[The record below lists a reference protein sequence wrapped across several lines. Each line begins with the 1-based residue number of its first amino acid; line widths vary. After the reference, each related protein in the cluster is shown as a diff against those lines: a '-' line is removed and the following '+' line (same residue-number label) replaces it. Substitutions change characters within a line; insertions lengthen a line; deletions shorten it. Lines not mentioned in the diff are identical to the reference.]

1 MTFLVGA
8 VPGLVALLVVVLAF
22 RGYHLMRTDP
32 SSHLLAEDFVL
43 LREEER
49 KRSEGQSLFAR
60 LSSSLGVRLRAVLP
74 SRVIRWLQR
83 QVDVAGRPNGMSVDS
98 ILANASRWIIILT
111 PVVFLAILRANLVQ
125 ILLAIAAVVVL
136 PLARLSGLA
145 RKRREAIDRDLPDF
159 LDVLAVTVSAGVGF
173 RSALATV
180 SQRFEGPVGEEITT
194 VLHQINNGASVRAAF
209 TSLRQRTDSAAVDE
223 FVTAYLQSE
232 ELGAPLVD
240 TLNQL
245 AAEMRKASAQRMR
258 QMAAKLEPRIT
269 MVVTA
274 VMVPATIILIVGGM
288 YIAVGGAELMSVFGG
303 E

>member
-1 MTFLVGA
+1 MGFLVGA
-8 VPGLVALLVVVLAF
+8 IPGLVALLVVVLTF
-22 RGYHLMRTDP
+22 RGYHLLRTDP
-32 SSHLLAEDFVL
+32 STHLLAEDFAL

-49 KRSEGQSLFAR
+49 KRSAGQSAFQR
-60 LSSSLGVRLRAVLP
+60 LSSTVGSKLRVILP
-74 SRVIRWLQR
+74 DRVIRWLQR
-83 QVDVAGRPNGMSVDS
+83 QVDIAGRPNGMSVDS
-98 ILANASRWIIILT
+98 ILANASRWMIILT
-111 PVVFLAILRANLVQ
+111 PVAILAIFQANVIQ
-125 ILLAIAAVVVL
+125 VLLAIAAVVVL

-180 SQRFEGPVGEEITT
+180 AQRFEGPMGEEITT
-194 VLHQINNGASVRAAF
+194 VLHQINNGATLRAAF
-209 TSLRQRTDSAAVDE
+209 TSLHDRTDSAAMNE

-232 ELGAPLVD
+232 ELGSPLVD
-240 TLNQL
+240 TLNQM
-245 AAEMRKASAQRMR
+245 AAEMRRASAQRMR

-274 VMVPATIILIVGGM
+274 VMVPATIILIMGGM
-288 YIAVGGAELMSVFGG
+288 YVAVGGSELISVFSG